1 MEKLDGKSFDV
12 VGDNISKLKEIFP
25 EVITEDN
32 QIDFESLRNILE
44 KDVEIVDDDEEFYKF
59 TWFGK
64 KKSKEE
70 AKQSTTKTLRPYPN
84 ESKNWNDTKNIFIEG
99 DNIDALKIIRGSYP
113 GKIKMIYIDPP
124 YNTGKEFIYDDKFAE
139 SKEEY
144 LKKTKQLSEDG
155 LLVENAKTN
164 GKNHSEWL
172 NKMYPRL
179 YLSRKLLTDDGI
191 IFISIDD
198 NEVTNLR
205 KICDEIFGE
214 QNFLAQIIVEGTPK
228 NDPHIV
234 STAHEYCLV
243 YVKNFN
249 KAKLS
254 NYGLKNPVYSQ
265 INNIFQTYRDD
276 YNLVE
281 KELKEFYEKNGLK
294 QDNISNYK
302 YADEKGVFRIGP
314 IDDPQK
320 SGSTDDR
327 INPLTNTPCIT
338 PNGGWRCTIDTWN
351 QWIDENLIYFPPNN
365 DKIPSKKTYIDVDR
379 VDVMKAYMKIQTRKD
394 TDALKKLF
402 DADITL
408 FPNPKPVELLKM
420 FIDNCNDSEFI
431 VCDFFSGSASTAEA
445 VMKLNAED
453 GGKRKFILVQ
463 YPEEITEKGKNGK
476 SKKIAN
482 AAIKFLKENNKDIT
496 IAEIGKERIRRAGT
510 KIIDET
516 GAEDLDIGFKVFKI
530 DESNFI
536 PWNPN
541 LKTNE
546 EIEQA
551 ILGTANNI
559 VQGRSELD
567 LVYELIL
574 KLNLD
579 LNKKIDE
586 KDINNNHYYIVDNG
600 LMIIC
605 LEPKIDISIAED
617 IIQIKEEYL
626 TEKCQVVILEKALGN
641 DNNVS
646 INISERLESE
656 GIEFYT
662 I

>member
-1 MEKLDGKSFDV
+1 MMINL
-12 VGDNISKLKEIFP
+12 LK
-25 EVITEDN
+25 
-32 QIDFESLRNILE
+32 Q
-44 KDVEIVDDDEEFYKF
+44 
-59 TWFGK
+59 
-64 KKSKEE
+64 
-70 AKQSTTKTLRPYPN
+70 
-84 ESKNWNDTKNIFIEG
+84 
-99 DNIDALKIIRGSYP
+99 
-113 GKIKMIYIDPP
+113 
-124 YNTGKEFIYDDKFAE
+124 
-139 SKEEY
+139 EEY
-144 LKKTKQLSEDG
+144 LKKTNQLSEDG

-172 NKMYPRL
+172 NRMYPRL
-179 YLSRKLLTDDGI
+179 YISRQLLTDDGI

-254 NYGLKNPVYSQ
+254 NYGLKNPLYSQ
-265 INNIFQTYRDD
+265 INNIFENYHDD
-276 YNLVE
+276 FNLVE
-281 KELKEFYEKNGLK
+281 KKLKEFYEDNDLK
-294 QDNISNYK
+294 SDNIANYK
-302 YADEKGVFRIGP
+302 FADENGVFRIGP

-320 SGSTDDR
+320 SGPTDDR

-338 PNGGWRCTIDTWN
+338 PNGGWRCTLDTWN

-365 DKIPSKKTYIDVDR
+365 DKIPSKKTYIDINR
-379 VDVMKAYMKIQTRKD
+379 VDVIKAYMKIQTRKD
-394 TDALKKLF
+394 TDALRKLF

-463 YPEEITEKGKNGK
+463 YPEEITEKGKTGK
-476 SKKIAN
+476 SKKIAK
-482 AAIKFLKENNKDIT
+482 AAIKFLKENNKDLT
-496 IAEIGKERIRRAGT
+496 IAEIGKERIRRSGN
-510 KIIDET
+510 KIINET
-516 GAEDLDIGFKVFKI
+516 EVEDLDVGFRVFKV

-536 PWNPN
+536 PWNPS
-541 LKTNE
+541 LKNKD
-546 EIEQA
+546 EIKQA
-551 ILGTANNI
+551 VLGTANNI

-567 LVYELIL
+567 LIYELIL
-574 KLNLD
+574 KLDLD
-579 LNKKIDE
+579 LNKEIEE
-586 KDINNNHYYIVDNG
+586 KQLNNNHYYIVDNG
-600 LMIIC
+600 FMIIC
-605 LEPKIDISIAED
+605 LEPTINLSITED
-617 IIQIKEEYL
+617 IIQLKEEYL
-626 TEKCQVVILEKALGN
+626 TDKCQVVILEKALNN
-641 DNNVS
+641 DNNIS